1 MKKIVVVAISLLL
14 FLSCSDGKKGK
25 QEKGTANEAI
35 EKITAGF
42 DLHKELAVDLMMDI
56 PSSIYMKEG
65 EGQYSILYIP
75 KTEEVLEKYKNFD
88 QKNNIT
94 ISADSTGNLF
104 YSDEMSRKT
113 DEIIRSSLNI
123 KDFCII
129 GRFIPSQYLKID
141 HTSTKGEYSI
151 SMPYEMQIYKLIGN
165 EWQLANQVVISDFSG
180 YDHYE
185 SIKTYRDLLGIGK
198 GESGN

>member
-1 MKKIVVVAISLLL
+1 MNKIVIIAISLFL
-14 FLSCSDGKKGK
+14 FLSCSDGKKEK
-25 QEKGTANEAI
+25 QGTGTANEAI

-75 KTEEVLEKYKNFD
+75 KTDEVLEKYKNFD
-88 QKNNIT
+88 EKNNIA
-94 ISADSTGNLF
+94 ISTDSVGNLF
-104 YSDEMSRKT
+104 YSDEMSKKI
-113 DEIIRSSLNI
+113 DEIIRSGLNI

-141 HTSTKGEYSI
+141 NTSAKGEYSV
-151 SMPYEMQIYKLIGN
+151 SMPYEMQVYKLIGN

-198 GESGN
+198 EESEN